1 MKKTMAAFAGLLL
14 AATTLGMTNPA
25 NAAGPAAAP
34 TAEQL
39 LGKVKNCAKQISNGT
54 YSSDNG
60 RGKYRFEANGRAA
73 LAGIRVCEKSGA
85 VYFKADMDIDCDG
98 QQTTHCNKAN
108 DPYFQPETACTQS
121 NGRYLISEKLPF
133 VVVPLKSSIWDPA
146 RSGLKCG
153 TVGVVIYN
161 GKMVYAVVGDQG
173 PKTII
178 GEASYAAA
186 KALGINPHPT
196 NGGIGSGVTYIL
208 FKNQQVSPLE
218 SHTKAVE
225 VGKAQAEK
233 FLSAS

>member
-14 AATTLGMTNPA
+14 ASATLGTITPA

-39 LGKVKNCAKQISNGT
+39 LDKVKNCAKQISNGT

-153 TVGVVIYN
+153 TVGVVIYQ
-161 GKMVYAVVGDQG
+161 GKMVYAVVGDRG
-173 PKTII
+173 PQRII

-186 KALGINPHPT
+186 KAVGINPHPAR
-196 NGGIGSGVTYIL
+196 GGVSSGVTYIL
-208 FKNQQVSPLE
+208 FKGQQVSPLE
-218 SHTKAVE
+218 NHGKAVALGRKLGARF
-225 VGKAQAEK
+225 VKAG
-233 FLSAS
+233 